1 MPEVL
6 ARLDTTDL
14 LAIAL
19 GAALLV
25 FGRRL
30 YWLALGGAG
39 FFAGLWIA
47 GRIFERSSSWVELG
61 LGFLLGVAGAALAV
75 FVQKLAI
82 GIAGFVLG
90 GASALWIASRIDPA
104 VLEQPSAWLL
114 VAGIVGAVVGIGLAS
129 TLFEA
134 SLIAFSSL
142 AGALLIASR
151 SHLGSP
157 RETWLFLAL
166 LAVGVLAQSRR
177 RRRRPLPASRNNASA

>member
-1 MPEVL
+1 MQEIL
-6 ARLDTTDL
+6 THLTTTDV
-14 LAIAL
+14 LAIAV

-30 YWLALGGAG
+30 YWLALGGVG
-39 FFAGLWIA
+39 FFTGLWLA
-47 GRIFERSSSWVELG
+47 GQIFERSSSWVDLG
-61 LGFLLGVAGAALAV
+61 LGFLLGIGGAVLAI

-90 GASALWIASRIDPA
+90 GASALWIASLFDPA
-104 VLEQPSAWLL
+104 ILETPSPWLL
-114 VAGIVGAVVGIGLAS
+114 AAGIVGAVVGGAMAS

-157 RETWLFLAL
+157 RENWLFLIL
-166 LAVGVLAQSRR
+166 LAVGFLAQSHRR
-177 RRRRPLPASRNNASA
+177 RRRRQRVESS